1 MRNYEMLMIISPE
14 ITDEELPNAID
25 KVTQQITTRGGNVT
39 ETNNW
44 GKRKLAYPIKHFK
57 EGNYILT
64 YLEADP
70 GILPEF
76 EANLRIS
83 EDILRH
89 LIIRLDD

>member
-14 ITDEELPNAID
+14 ITDEDLPSAID

-64 YLEADP
+64 HLEADP
-70 GILPEF
+70 EILPEF

-89 LIIRLDD
+89 LIVRLDD